1 MVENICVNA
10 PGPALL
16 GGSAGGSAAGEED
29 AEGVAVPGVLP
40 ASSPLNMRVNSPGP
54 CGADAAGI
62 ADAGAAAAV
71 GALHTGSDAALGL
84 DELKI
89 RVDSPEP
96 CDTGAAGALGDG
108 ADGAGFSFRA
118 LNICVKLPGWPAACA
133 GAVACPAAGPDTSL
147 PSLSGSPAADADGI
161 FSIEIGL
168 KTLASSS
175 EGRETGAPPAAS
187 GVRSACSIRV
197 KSPCAAAADGAG
209 EGIDG
214 ADGAGACAPA
224 ITSADGVEN
233 NPEAGGAEAAAG
245 GALTGGTGAAAAG
258 VSAGFWFSA

>member
-1 MVENICVNA
+1 
-10 PGPALL
+10 
-16 GGSAGGSAAGEED
+16 
-29 AEGVAVPGVLP
+29 
-40 ASSPLNMRVNSPGP
+40 MRVNSPGP
-54 CGADAAGI
+54 CGAVAAGGAGAVGGGVADI
-62 ADAGAAAAV
+62 ADAGVAAVV
-71 GALHTGSDAALGL
+71 GALHAGSDAALAL

-96 CDTGAAGALGDG
+96 CDTGGALGDG
-108 ADGAGFSFRA
+108 ADGAGPPGFSFRA
-118 LNICVKLPGWPAACA
+118 LNICVKLPGWPAAC
-133 GAVACPAAGPDTSL
+133 PAACAADGPEISL
-147 PSLSGSPAADADGI
+147 PSFSGSPAPDADGI

-209 EGIDG
+209 GG
-214 ADGAGACAPA
+214 TGGTGACAPA

-233 NPEAGGAEAAAG
+233 NPEAGGAGETAGGAEAARG
-245 GALTGGTGAAAAG
+245 GALTGGTGAAG

>member
-71 GALHTGSDAALGL
+71 GALHTGSGAALGL

-96 CDTGAAGALGDG
+96 CDTGGTAADG

-133 GAVACPAAGPDTSL
+133 GPAACAADSPEISL
-147 PSLSGSPAADADGI
+147 PSFSGSPAADADGI

-197 KSPCAAAADGAG
+197 KSPCAAAGDGAG
-209 EGIDG
+209 GG
-214 ADGAGACAPA
+214 TDGAGACAPA

-233 NPEAGGAEAAAG
+233 NPEAGGAEAATG